1 MNYDVDQALDSEEWD
16 SDFHT
21 TSLHE
26 TMEHLAS
33 NVKNIKDFLQR
44 MGKYIQGKS
53 IDNNSNN
60 IKNLRH
66 VEKAAW
72 EFLSLFYDSHWDGL
86 YVDDNNTTF
95 RNKVKSKFTPQVP
108 KLVNNN
114 KGKEVVKP
122 TFISSIP
129 PPIPAKSQKEVI
141 ELSKY
146 FKKNT
151 NFQQKKSY
159 VNATSPSKQTN
170 PAALKNITREM
181 LKIKKMFPNLPNKK
195 IEEMQK
201 VINGSNEKV
210 KLKINMTTKSLS
222 RKQVIIPM
230 NNDIMK
236 EFIKS

>member
-1 MNYDVDQALDSEEWD
+1 
-16 SDFHT
+16 
-21 TSLHE
+21 
-26 TMEHLAS
+26 
-33 NVKNIKDFLQR
+33 
-44 MGKYIQGKS
+44 
-53 IDNNSNN
+53 
-60 IKNLRH
+60 
-66 VEKAAW
+66 
-72 EFLSLFYDSHWDGL
+72 
-86 YVDDNNTTF
+86 
-95 RNKVKSKFTPQVP
+95 
-108 KLVNNN
+108 
-114 KGKEVVKP
+114 
-122 TFISSIP
+122 
-129 PPIPAKSQKEVI
+129 
-141 ELSKY
+141 
-146 FKKNT
+146 
-151 NFQQKKSY
+151 